1 MNFYFMPKYSN
12 NPIKNSKHPVGSRL
26 SHNSNQR
33 TLRLLSSD
41 PLQADALRMKSA
53 ACWWSYYGVYFCS
66 GQIQKP
72 KRCNWKIYDDVKL
85 KEERSGENLV
95 KSGPNWQEIGVVGGA
110 YAVHSSRMRFIVW
123 FHVSDSSSFLFIYR
137 ELVGFRRFFHSI
149 RFVSRLSQ
157 KGKNSYRYNQIFA
170 LWQKPSDLLTNS
182 VDNRKKAKKS
192 DNTISVIF
200 SCRQFLSLLELTAC
214 SEAFFCRPCYDSV

>member
-95 KSGPNWQEIGVVGGA
+95 KSGPNWQEIGVVGG
-110 YAVHSSRMRFIVW
+110 SLCR
-123 FHVSDSSSFLFIYR
+123 SFLENEIYCLISR
-137 ELVGFRRFFHSI
+137 VRFFVIFIHLPWVSRVSPI
-149 RFVSRLSQ
+149 LSFHPICEQNVAKREKFVS
-157 KGKNSYRYNQIFA
+157 I
-170 LWQKPSDLLTNS
+170 
-182 VDNRKKAKKS
+182 
-192 DNTISVIF
+192 
-200 SCRQFLSLLELTAC
+200 
-214 SEAFFCRPCYDSV
+214 